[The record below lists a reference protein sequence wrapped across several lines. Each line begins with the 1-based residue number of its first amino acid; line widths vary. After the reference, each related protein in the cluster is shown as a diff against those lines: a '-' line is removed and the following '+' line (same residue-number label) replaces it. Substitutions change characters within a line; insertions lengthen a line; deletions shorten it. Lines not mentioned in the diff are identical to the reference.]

1 MPPIKQNVSRTELV
15 LEWSEIGN
23 DLVITMEGGRKH
35 VGAVAVGQY
44 DENSGH
50 ASASVITLPG
60 HRDDEIALYGARRIS
75 AFTKTATVFIVGIHL
90 DDITVDEI
98 TEIVGF
104 SKQMV
109 DRLIES
115 LKERVS

>member
-1 MPPIKQNVSRTELV
+1 MPLIKQNVSRTELV

-23 DLVITMEGGRKH
+23 DLVITLAGGRRH

-44 DENSGH
+44 DEKSGH

-75 AFTKTATVFIVGIHL
+75 ACTKTATVFIVGIHL
-90 DDITVDEI
+90 DDITANEI
-98 TEIVGF
+98 TEIVDL
-104 SKQMV
+104 SKRMIN
-109 DRLIES
+109 RLIDS

>member
-1 MPPIKQNVSRTELV
+1 MPLIKQNVSRTELV

-23 DLVITMEGGRKH
+23 DLVITLEGGRKH

-44 DENSGH
+44 DEKNGH
-50 ASASVITLPG
+50 ASASVITLLG
-60 HRDDEIALYGARRIS
+60 HRDDEIALYGARHIS

-98 TEIVGF
+98 TEIVDF